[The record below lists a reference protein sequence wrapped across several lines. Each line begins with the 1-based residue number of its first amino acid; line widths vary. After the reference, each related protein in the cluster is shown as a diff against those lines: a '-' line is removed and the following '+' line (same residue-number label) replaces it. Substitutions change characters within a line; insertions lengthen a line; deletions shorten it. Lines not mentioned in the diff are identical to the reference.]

1 MFYNDDGSVLLRK
14 DTKANWTSVNPVLE
28 DGELV
33 IEVDG
38 TTRKLKCGD
47 GVTKYTSLPYI
58 SAGGYDSVIADMQD
72 EIAALQTAQANFISK
87 TDSNMGLTLFDMFRR
102 YTNYRPADIS
112 NAGWNALG
120 FCMIYYSQLN
130 VITNQPSQWGTLI
143 NIPVSRGGGTES
155 MQIWITQPS
164 GEMYARGGNDSQ
176 SVDAQ
181 AWKKFTY
188 TS

>member
-58 SAGGYDSVIADMQD
+58 SAGGMTV
-72 EIAALQTAQANFISK
+72 LLPTCKTKSK
-87 TDSNMGLTLFDMFRR
+87 
-102 YTNYRPADIS
+102 P
-112 NAGWNALG
+112 
-120 FCMIYYSQLN
+120 CK
-130 VITNQPSQWGTLI
+130 P
-143 NIPVSRGGGTES
+143 P
-155 MQIWITQPS
+155 
-164 GEMYARGGNDSQ
+164 
-176 SVDAQ
+176 
-181 AWKKFTY
+181 
-188 TS
+188 

>member
-58 SAGGYDSVIADMQD
+58 SVGGEVDYAANAGHADSADNAGMADTTKGFTFTNVPQNADMNNYNQNGLYYNGANAQVQTMQNTPSKSAFFMLVFMAGG
-72 EIAALQTAQANFISK
+72 
-87 TDSNMGLTLFDMFRR
+87 R
-102 YTNYRPADIS
+102 
-112 NAGWNALG
+112 
-120 FCMIYYSQLN
+120 
-130 VITNQPSQWGTLI
+130 PSQVWFDYDGAGLYMRYYQDWDPKGWGVWKRLGEGI
-143 NIPVSRGGGTES
+143 NV
-155 MQIWITQPS
+155 
-164 GEMYARGGNDSQ
+164 
-176 SVDAQ
+176 
-181 AWKKFTY
+181 
-188 TS
+188 